1 VTEERVLKV
10 TGERVGVVRE
20 LAGIQ
25 ALLDGS
31 PRRDLSDGAERSGVG
46 LQNFSYFCRL
56 QRVDIDLV
64 EIKTEIPKFHPA
76 LRTRLISRTARSGN
90 RGARGRVYLGPVY
103 GR

>member
-64 EIKTEIPKFHPA
+64 EIKTEIPKFHPRPLCTVYCPGQDSSA
-76 LRTRLISRTARSGN
+76 STMFYRLAC
-90 RGARGRVYLGPVY
+90 GREPG
-103 GR
+103 